1 MHTLLLISSN
11 YCQRFILAAMV
22 VTTTTA
28 AATAQHAVAA
38 GGGATAVVHSFWG
51 MAGGDAF
58 TGIDVIPN
66 PNNCSKCFAAGNF
79 VRSVGATIKTQP
91 NCHYPHPNGGC
102 PSCTPPLRPTP
113 GWREPPVPGSLGM
126 KHTVAA
132 LMNPLYGGGPGRR
145 TLTFDGGAPC
155 GNHHPAD
162 NVFAKYHAPGAV
174 DACKSP
180 TTGKLANWSGIW

>member
-66 PNNCSKCFAAGNF
+66 PNKLLEMLCC
-79 VRSVGATIKTQP
+79 RQL
-91 NCHYPHPNGGC
+91 C
-102 PSCTPPLRPTP
+102 PLC
-113 GWREPPVPGSLGM
+113 
-126 KHTVAA
+126 
-132 LMNPLYGGGPGRR
+132 GR
-145 TLTFDGGAPC
+145 D
-155 GNHHPAD
+155 NQDPA
-162 NVFAKYHAPGAV
+162 
-174 DACKSP
+174 
-180 TTGKLANWSGIW
+180 